1 MCKIFI
7 SADPASYESRT
18 RSVRLHGVVTS
29 IRLEHLYWEVLEEIA
44 RRDGMS
50 VVHLIEKLY
59 DELVAARGGVG
70 NFTSF
75 LRVSALRYEALVARG
90 PAGPESPRRGVDLGG
105 SRVHHF
111 RARAHRAGEHVDERA
126 RLGGHQAPAG
136 EHRPAFGVRQAP
148 RRQDALQLAACD
160 VGLGEEVGHG

>member
-1 MCKIFI
+1 MCEIFI

-44 RRDGMS
+44 RRDSMT
-50 VVHLIEKLY
+50 VVQLIEKLY

-75 LRVSALRYEALVARG
+75 LRVSALRYEALVAQGRIPADVKIPIRSLDAAAVLHQLPPGWAG
-90 PAGPESPRRGVDLGG
+90 PAAPVDSGD
-105 SRVHHF
+105 
-111 RARAHRAGEHVDERA
+111 AAHTR
-126 RLGGHQAPAG
+126 
-136 EHRPAFGVRQAP
+136 
-148 RRQDALQLAACD
+148 ALQRAMTRLP
-160 VGLGEEVGHG
+160 H